1 MLSYTPSNKRLASN
15 FIFYYWIR
23 KFFVVR
29 PHFGH
34 ITHTIERRNCWRL
47 RLKVQ
52 NNFALQLLE
61 FYIKRSDPFENRYC
75 LVKSVNHFVDIYILF
90 MLIPLSL
97 LLKVLYTIF
106 RLWEATINLGLST
119 KRPHKQL
126 QTKVRYQTEKLG
138 FI

>member
-61 FYIKRSDPFENRYC
+61 FYIKRSDPFDKRYC
-75 LVKSVNHFVDIYILF
+75 LVKSVNHFVYIYILF
-90 MLIPLSL
+90 MFVIKSIIHHLQ
-97 LLKVLYTIF
+97 
-106 RLWEATINLGLST
+106 ALGVYNQL
-119 KRPHKQL
+119 RALHNKQL
-126 QTKVRYQTEKLG
+126 QAKVRNQTEKLG
-138 FI
+138 LI